1 MMQRPRDEAQIV
13 QKRSSHAAN
22 IRCYQDIA
30 KFSPKKLQSREA
42 ARQWGVSPVA
52 TLASGG
58 ARAMSAVRLGEPE
71 GVPGGVAA
79 SCEARRT
86 QRRCETRP
94 AERRAEVLAG
104 TGRRGR
110 QAPTSRAWLFTF
122 VKCARKSL
130 IPFGF
135 GKIHVF
141 CVHVL
146 LNVARFQGSAS
157 CYYKCKAGLYKCKA
171 GILQM

>member
-1 MMQRPRDEAQIV
+1 MMRCPRDDAQIA
-13 QKRSSHAAN
+13 QKHSSHGAN
-22 IRCYQDIA
+22 VMKHIGTA
-30 KFSPKKLQSREA
+30 KQTPKKLQSREA

-104 TGRRGR
+104 TGRR
-110 QAPTSRAWLFTF
+110 APWGATSRARDFTF
-122 VKCARKSL
+122 VKCKRK
-130 IPFGF
+130 
-135 GKIHVF
+135 
-141 CVHVL
+141 
-146 LNVARFQGSAS
+146 
-157 CYYKCKAGLYKCKA
+157 
-171 GILQM
+171 